1 MYPRQPA
8 RWPPEGGGFAGGPP
22 APRPLLYLL
31 GFIFVTFTL
40 QFFATTKPW
49 LALLRLTPAVW
60 EAGFVWQLLTYGF
73 VGFGQPDFWILLQLL
88 MLFFFGRDVYG
99 ELGRIRFWKLLAYG
113 ALTASV
119 VAVLVELLAGSA
131 GWFPER
137 LPFMLIQGQQILLVI
152 LVAAFAVLRRNAV
165 ILLMF
170 VLPVKA
176 RWFLPLEILLGFL
189 GFLWSK
195 DLAGFLG
202 LSAAVGITWWLLQPT
217 SLRRLLREARLRLE
231 QRWLKLRMAG
241 LRRRRGFKSLDGGK
255 AGSGTDRGNGKLHKG
270 PWVN

>member
-1 MYPRQPA
+1 M
-8 RWPPEGGGFAGGPP
+8 GGFTGGPP
-22 APRPLLYLL
+22 PPRPLLYLL

-40 QFFATTKPW
+40 QFFATTKPF

-60 EAGFVWQLLTYGF
+60 QAGFVWQLLTYAF
-73 VGFGQPDFWILLQLL
+73 IGFGRPDFWFLLQLL
-88 MLFFFGRDVYG
+88 MLFFFGRDVYHA
-99 ELGRIRFWKLLAYG
+99 LGGRRFWRLLAIG
-113 ALTASV
+113 AVTASV
-119 VAVLVELLAGSA
+119 VAVLVEILAASQ

-137 LPFMLIQGQQILLVI
+137 LTFMLIQGQQMLLVI
-152 LVAAFAVLRRNAV
+152 LVAAFAVIHRDAV
-165 ILLMF
+165 IYLMF

-176 RWFLPLEILLGFL
+176 RWFLPLEILLAFL

-202 LSAAVGITWWLLQPT
+202 LSAAVGMTWWLLQP
-217 SLRRLLREARLRLE
+217 SSPRRLLREAWLRLQ

-241 LRRRRGFKSLDGGK
+241 LRRRRGLTGIAGGK
-255 AGSGTDRGNGKLHKG
+255 GNGKVHKG